1 VSASPPITSVPPPP
15 SSQWRT
21 SVALF
26 LCTVLSVF
34 STYAVNYAGAH
45 VEKGASFGAVLMRA
59 LSADSL
65 SQGAQ
70 FAGALLLI
78 LVAHES
84 GHYIAARI
92 HKVEASPPYFIPLPY
107 VSPFGTMGAVIRMR
121 GAIAT
126 RRALLDI
133 GASGPLAGL
142 VVAIP
147 LYLWGVAHSRP
158 TLVAGDDLVSL
169 GESILIKLMD
179 RAAAPATPPGMELVY
194 SPVAFAGWAGMFV
207 TMINLLPVGQ
217 LDGGHVAYALFGK
230 KQDTYARLV
239 HRALLVFFFVVL
251 AGHLARD
258 FSAGVGVSLLGRR
271 LGSAVIWV
279 FWFQLL
285 AILGTIGARNRD
297 VPAATATDD
306 APSLSIRTR
315 LVAALGLAILASLAR
330 SQTSWTAAVFVVCF
344 FAGLGLLF
352 TMEWKWGTLRPHD
365 LFEHPE
371 AGNEPL
377 GAVRSAIAV
386 FTLVVF
392 VLLFMP
398 EPFSI

>member
-1 VSASPPITSVPPPP
+1 MSTSNAAPPASSVPPPAAR
-15 SSQWRT
+15 QWRT
-21 SVALF
+21 SLLLF
-26 LCTVLSVF
+26 LATVASVF
-34 STYAVNYAGAH
+34 FTYAVNHAASHAGKDA
-45 VEKGASFGAVLMRA
+45 GLLDILLRA
-59 LSADSL
+59 LTGDSMIE
-65 SQGAQ
+65 GAQ

-78 LVAHES
+78 LVSHES

-121 GAIAT
+121 GTIAT

-142 VVAIP
+142 AVAIP
-147 LYLWGVAHSRP
+147 LYLWGVAHSRAMV
-158 TLVAGDDLVSL
+158 VADADLVSL
-169 GESILIKLMD
+169 GESILIKVMD
-179 RAAAPATPPGMELVY
+179 RAAAPPTPPGMELVY

-230 KQDTYARLV
+230 KQDVYARQV

-251 AGHLARD
+251 AGHIGRD
-258 FSAGVGVSLLGRR
+258 VADGHGLSLIGRR
-271 LGSAVIWV
+271 LPSAVIWI

-285 AILGTIGARNRD
+285 AVLGTVGARSREGRASEPQTLG
-297 VPAATATDD
+297 V
-306 APSLSIRTR
+306 STR
-315 LVAALGLAILASLAR
+315 IVGALGLAILASMAR
-330 SQTSWTAAVFVVCF
+330 TETSWKGGLLVVSF
-344 FAGLGLLF
+344 FLGLALLLA
-352 TMEWKWGTLRPHD
+352 MEWKGGTLRRHD
-365 LFEHPE
+365 LFEHPPT
-371 AGNEPL
+371 GDEPL
-377 GAVRSAIAV
+377 GLARTIVAVV
-386 FTLVVF
+386 TLVVF